1 MATSLSKV
9 FVYGTLKKGQPNHYW
24 LTNTDNGFASYIT
37 NGTTKT
43 KYPLVIS
50 TQYNIP
56 FLLNKPGIGKNVKG
70 EIYEINPEMLS
81 KLDILE
87 DYPELYDRQID
98 EIVTKNG

>member
-1 MATSLSKV
+1 MASSLSKV

-24 LTNTDNGFASYIT
+24 LTNTNNGYASYLS
-37 NGTTKT
+37 NGTTKN

-56 FLLNKPGIGKNVKG
+56 FLLNKPGVGHPIKG
-70 EIYEINPEMLS
+70 EIYEINLEMLT

-87 DYPELYDRQID
+87 DFPELYDRQIE
-98 EIVTKNG
+98 EIVTKDG